1 MFVCWFDTRTWVRFI
16 KIYLFFLRQTIRS
29 LNLCFFCGSL
39 DFGKTS
45 SVADGM
51 RNRLIPPPKKNIKNF
66 KEHPSIIW
74 SYIVK
79 VISCILNIK

>member
-1 MFVCWFDTRTWVRFI
+1 MFVCWFDTSTWARFI

-51 RNRLIPPPKKNIKNF
+51 RNRLISPLKTIKNIK
-66 KEHPSIIW
+66 EPPGIIL